1 VPWLAAQR
9 WFGRPDSVHSVVRSR
24 EIYRTDW
31 MRIIRRQ
38 AFVDLW
44 LKAHQTYGD
53 GLMVVRAMGTD
64 ERPVIDRRLAGGV
77 PRGPRCHRV
86 KVKDQ
91 YTVGTDADT
100 DD

>member
-1 VPWLAAQR
+1 MPAAAYNA
-9 WFGRPDSVHSVVRSR
+9 GSAGPTPCTALSEVV
-24 EIYRTDW
+24 IYRTDW
-31 MRIIRRQ
+31 MRIIRSQ